1 MLRVVARVIVDE
13 LLAHI
18 LGFPLV
24 VVALGS
30 EEVREEKPANDD
42 EKDEKFDE
50 NDDPQSLA
58 HGHIAKTVAVKVEN
72 PLEPVGFALHS
83 VVIFNHKRAICN

>member
-1 MLRVVARVIVDE
+1 MIVDE

-30 EEVREEKPANDD
+30 EEVREENPANDD

-50 NDDPQSLA
+50 NNDPQRLA
-58 HGHIAKTVAVKVEN
+58 HGHVAETVAVEVEN
-72 PLEPVGFALHS
+72 PFEPVGPALHF
-83 VVIFNHKRAICN
+83 VVIFCHIRVICN